1 MKVDGREI
9 TVFQGEYKTSPL
21 IVLNTVQGEGEEIH
35 KITKGL
41 SASDFTLLSVQIDD
55 WNSAMTP
62 WRTEA
67 AASWDSGYEGKA
79 DEYIESLTQRII
91 PEVIVRYSL
100 CPSFIAIAGYS
111 LGGLF
116 ALYSMYR
123 TDIFTRFASV
133 SGSLWYPGFAEYTEK
148 NIPSASPA
156 RIYISLGNKEAKTGN
171 RIMKTVADCTERIC
185 SHYSRIGMD
194 TFFEWNEGN
203 HFHDAPLRMAK
214 GIRYLIS

>member
-62 WRTEA
+62 WKAEA
-67 AASWDSGYEGKA
+67 VASWDSGYEGKA

-133 SGSLWYPGFAEYTEK
+133 SGSLWYPGFAEYTETW
-148 NIPSASPA
+148 IPFLNGM
-156 RIYISLGNKEAKTGN
+156 RGIISMMPL
-171 RIMKTVADCTERIC
+171 
-185 SHYSRIGMD
+185 S
-194 TFFEWNEGN
+194 EWLREYDIL
-203 HFHDAPLRMAK
+203 FHDSSFKNK
-214 GIRYLIS
+214 GIVRFQDIAITDYTFTIKKRR